1 MKYRSERN
9 PKSLWVGNKK
19 NKNMWEL
26 LANVQQLAVGSQL
39 KQRNSYVEP
48 INETIFNVDYIG
60 EHYFTIRSIKQNNV
74 DIDVDDQIIFN
85 YKIGIIPFVEF
96 MIELSN

>member
-1 MKYRSERN
+1 
-9 PKSLWVGNKK
+9 
-19 NKNMWEL
+19 MWEL